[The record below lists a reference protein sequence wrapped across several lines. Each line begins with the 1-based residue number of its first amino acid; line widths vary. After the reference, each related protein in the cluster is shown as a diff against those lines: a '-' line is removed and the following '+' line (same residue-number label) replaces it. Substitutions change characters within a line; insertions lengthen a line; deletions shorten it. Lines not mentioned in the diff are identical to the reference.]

1 LKRHCFFILAL
12 ALAALNCS
20 ESHRPPS
27 GESSRTE
34 SFSVREGRRLYGHYC
49 SPCHGESGDGFG
61 KYFGYGQKTQP
72 PDFTAPDF
80 FHNRN
85 DSLLILT
92 ISEGS
97 VALGKS
103 NLCPPWGKTMRREE
117 IMFIVNYIKT
127 FKSLGVR
134 EESQ

>member
-1 LKRHCFFILAL
+1 MKTPCLFILAL

-20 ESHRPPS
+20 ESRHPRS
-27 GESSRTE
+27 AESSRTE
-34 SFSVREGRRLYGHYC
+34 SFSVREGGRLYGRYC

-80 FHNRN
+80 FQNRN
-85 DSLLILT
+85 DTLLILV

-97 VALGKS
+97 IALGKS
-103 NLCPPWGKTMRREE
+103 NLCPPWGNTIRREE
-117 IMFIVNYIKT
+117 IMFIVNYIKK
-127 FKSLGVR
+127 FKSLNG
-134 EESQ
+134 Q